1 MNTKEPLAL
10 TYVPGMNIAL
20 CRDVNLAG
28 SLWVWHYMYHS
39 DLVDRTT
46 SCPRP
51 DGFLEPSSDESGAD
65 WQPPHLHAD
74 A

>member
-51 DGFLEPSSDESGAD
+51 DGFLEAVIRREWRRLAATTPTC
-65 WQPPHLHAD
+65 
-74 A
+74 

>member
-20 CRDVNLAG
+20 CRDVDLAG

-39 DLVDRTT
+39 DIVDRTT
-46 SCPRP
+46 LCPRP
-51 DGFLEPSSDESGAD
+51 DGFLELVIRREWRRLAGTIPTC
-65 WQPPHLHAD
+65 
-74 A
+74 